1 MASVLER
8 VAHAY
13 DTAACQTDPALPKRV
28 RRKLSLVF
36 HPDKGG
42 DDASFQ
48 EVERHT
54 ADLKALARASELW
67 QREQRIQENARL
79 AARMEAL
86 ARSFASHEE
95 EAQHVP
101 SSAPAPPPA
110 AAAHVPSEVSLRRFC
125 DAMATLLFPEG
136 SRACYRNKLR
146 RLLCNALPDG
156 YPTFDATADV
166 IDALAAHEAAWTRAQ
181 VDWDHGQL
189 RAAVRKLLHHPD
201 ATRAQWNLFC
211 A

>member
-42 DDASFQ
+42 DANSFQ

-54 ADLKALARASELW
+54 ADLPALARASELW
-67 QREQRIQENARL
+67 QREQRMQESARL

-86 ARSFASHEE
+86 ARSFASHVEE
-95 EAQHVP
+95 VQHVP
-101 SSAPAPPPA
+101 SAPA
-110 AAAHVPSEVSLRRFC
+110 AAAHVPSEACLRRFC
-125 DAMATLLFPEG
+125 DAMATLLFPKG

-146 RLLCNALPDG
+146 RLVCNALPDG

-166 IDALAAHEAAWTRAQ
+166 IDALAAHEAAWTHAQ
-181 VDWDHGQL
+181 ANQDHGQL
-189 RAAVRKLLHHPD
+189 RAAVHHLLHHPD